1 MSLFGLEKASPHG
14 GYAKGIDGLYGLV
27 LEEMSLAPRLGLPTD
42 TDNMAK
48 AVKKPNG
55 NDAHEQIVHV
65 FFCSR
70 NVNDVYL

>member
-1 MSLFGLEKASPHG
+1 MR
-14 GYAKGIDGLYGLV
+14 KGFDGLYGLV
-27 LEEMSLAPRLGLPTD
+27 LEEMGLAPRLGLPTD

-48 AVKKPNG
+48 AVKIPNG